1 MASKIVKYTIK
12 KSNGSINH
20 LSINLGNLSNNPTES
35 EVTSKLKDHL
45 KHILKPGDDLVIT
58 KIS

>member
-20 LSINLGNLSNNPTES
+20 LSINLGNLSNPHRS

-45 KHILKPGDDLVIT
+45 KHILKPGDDLIIT

>member
-35 EVTSKLKDHL
+35 EVASKLKDHL
-45 KHILKPGDDLVIT
+45 KYILKPGDDLIIT

>member
-1 MASKIVKYTIK
+1 MASKTVKYTIK

-35 EVTSKLKDHL
+35 EITNKLKDHL
-45 KHILKPGDDLVIT
+45 KHILKPGDDLIIT